1 MISHLNTD
9 NSAQGLDTEEGDGLD
24 LDKELVDLSWIE
36 RFESLDKEYS
46 SFYQEDLTSI
56 SFHAIYINDRSEIT
70 KTVKQVVPLSCP
82 NMILRDELLH
92 LIKHHNVVDR
102 IKYSVLSILTF
113 NITIH
118 NHQLLSFL
126 KSNIAPLE
134 IGKDYLAPSFHIH
147 NIPLQ
152 KSIHLFHDINELF
165 ILFYESAPRPQTSL
179 TKRIRLGINKRH
191 TRKQMLGSL
200 ASGI

>member
-9 NSAQGLDTEEGDGLD
+9 NSAQGLDTEDD
-24 LDKELVDLSWIE
+24 DKQLVDLSWIE

-46 SFYQEDLTSI
+46 SFYQEDLTTI

-70 KTVKQVVPLSCP
+70 KTVKQIVPLSCP

-191 TRKQMLGSL
+191 TRKQMMGSL

>member
-1 MISHLNTD
+1 MISPIDSHLNTD
-9 NSAQGLDTEEGDGLD
+9 ISAQGVDTEDEE
-24 LDKELVDLSWIE
+24 KEIDLSWIE

-56 SFHAIYINDRSEIT
+56 SFHAIYINRRSEIT

-92 LIKHHNVVDR
+92 LIKHYNVVDR

-165 ILFYESAPRPQTSL
+165 ILFYESVPRPQTCL
-179 TKRIRLGINKRH
+179 TKRIRLGLNKRH
-191 TRKQMLGSL
+191 TRKQTIVSL
-200 ASGI
+200 DTGV